1 MSHGMR
7 LQDEAMEE
15 DRNDIMEDRFIDISN
30 IHTEVQY
37 MWGKLL
43 IVATEQLLEKIVPE
57 SRDIDKE

>member
-57 SRDIDKE
+57 SRDTDKE